1 MHLFNRRT
9 ENSCQAYKTAGK
21 VQKHAPDVEIDK
33 FDRLFG
39 LRLMIPLYFLRHV
52 EIIACDTIRSM
63 SVQSDI
69 QKSANKKRAKFLQGY
84 FKTGKGEYGEGD
96 KFIGLTVPQVRAI
109 AKKYRGLPLGDV
121 EELLHNRIH
130 EYRLTALIILT
141 EKYRRAVN
149 KKEIVDVYLKNTR
162 YINNWDLVDLS
173 SHEIL
178 GTYLMEKPRKILYTL
193 AKSKNI
199 WERRIAVISTFAFL
213 RKNDVS
219 DSLALAE
226 ILLHDTHDLMHK
238 AVGWMLREVG
248 KRDEKI
254 LVDYLSTR
262 YKTMPRTMLRYAIE
276 KFDKLVQQ
284 KYLKGTI

>member
-1 MHLFNRRT
+1 MCS
-9 ENSCQAYKTAGK
+9 EGK
-21 VQKHAPDVEIDK
+21 DI
-33 FDRLFG
+33 FCR
-39 LRLMIPLYFLRHV
+39 Y
-52 EIIACDTIRSM
+52 DTIWGM
-63 SVQSDI
+63 SVQEDL
-69 QKSANKKRAKFLQGY
+69 QKLANQEKAKLLARY

-96 KFIGLTVPQVRAI
+96 VFIGLTVPQVRAI
-109 AKKYRGLPLGDV
+109 AKKYRDLPLSDV
-121 EELLHNRIH
+121 EKLLHSKIH

-141 EKYRRAVN
+141 GKTLS
-149 KKEIVDVYLKNTR
+149 KEIVDFYLRNTK

-178 GTYLMEKPRKILYTL
+178 GTYLLDKPRKILYKL

-213 RKNDVS
+213 RKNEVS
-219 DSLALAE
+219 DSMKLADM
-226 ILLHDTHDLMHK
+226 LLHDTHDLMHK
-238 AVGWMLREVG
+238 AVGWMLREVA

-276 KFDKLVQQ
+276 KFSPARRE
-284 KYLKGTI
+284 KYLKGTL